1 MDRLNEIEKR
11 FGVHATAQLS
21 LRASG
26 PDALPMI
33 RRAVARLLS
42 DPPSRLGELDV
53 SEVIDLNQGW
63 RGLSPTEG
71 VVLMLG
77 EKGRV
82 IVRPSGTEAKLKA
95 YLEMT
100 PPREGPLAQQ
110 REQAQEWL
118 DVVRADLAT
127 LLAL

>member
-1 MDRLNEIEKR
+1 
-11 FGVHATAQLS
+11 
-21 LRASG
+21 
-26 PDALPMI
+26 
-33 RRAVARLLS
+33 
-42 DPPSRLGELDV
+42 
-53 SEVIDLNQGW
+53 
-63 RGLSPTEG
+63 

-118 DVVRADLAT
+118 DIVRADLAT